1 MSVKLSEINAPAK
14 IDKQVKTH
22 NNSLLIKNL
31 KRSLVNNTPLSLSKK
46 RKTSLISAKNLK
58 TEPALS
64 GKRIFI
70 NESKLSNISISLL
83 NPQQNKIIPKIRY
96 IDSY

>member
-31 KRSLVNNTPLSLSKK
+31 KRSLVNTPLSFSKK

-58 TEPALS
+58 NEPALS

-70 NESKLSNISISLL
+70 NESKLSNISTSLL
-83 NPQQNKIIPKIRY
+83 NPQQSKIIPNIRY
-96 IDSY
+96 VDSY

>member
-31 KRSLVNNTPLSLSKK
+31 KRSLVNTPLSFGKK

-70 NESKLSNISISLL
+70 NESKLSNISTSLL
-83 NPQQNKIIPKIRY
+83 NPQQSKIIPNIRY
-96 IDSY
+96 VDSY